1 MSTTTTT
8 YKEMAVPAHLEG
20 GRTINQYITSE
31 DGSVKIP
38 AMMVD
43 ADMFYE
49 ELKCYKLNMDDVL
62 LRRFTKMLRTDDET
76 RNGTSAIMFRKVLG
90 NPKYVCPSYFYMESQ
105 KWDMIGQQVENIENM
120 MLSRYFILVLNA
132 DEVPFGNKLL
142 WVF

>member
-62 LRRFTKMLRTDDET
+62 LRRFTKMR
-76 RNGTSAIMFRKVLG
+76 
-90 NPKYVCPSYFYMESQ
+90 
-105 KWDMIGQQVENIENM
+105 DMIEQQVVDMENM
-120 MLSRYFILVLNA
+120 MLSELIEIYLYA
-132 DEVPFGNKLL
+132 DDMPSGNFFEFVEYIWKMKDQPTHSPRL
-142 WVF
+142 F